1 MQLVTVRVDGGHRAG
16 RIDDDVV
23 TLFDFTSVG
32 ELLAAGAI
40 DVARS
45 ASGPTV
51 AYADCDLAPV
61 VPNPDKIV
69 CVGLNYADHIAE
81 TGRDT
86 PTHPT
91 YFAKYRR
98 ALLGPNDPIVLPD
111 PEVSTQV
118 DWEGEL
124 AIVIG
129 RSVRNATDREAAVAI
144 AGFTVLNDVSMRDW
158 QMRTSQFLA
167 GKTFE
172 ASTPVGPCL
181 VTTDEVGDGLGLDIR
196 TELDGVVKQSS
207 NTRELVFT
215 PIDIVVDLS
224 KVMTLDPGDII
235 ATGTPGGVGRARKP
249 PEFLASG
256 EVLVTAIAGIG
267 ELRNEILAPGAT

>member
-1 MQLVTVRVDGGHRAG
+1 MKLVTVRVDGGHRAG
-16 RIDDDVV
+16 RVDDDVV
-23 TLFDFTSVG
+23 TLLDFDDVG
-32 ELLAAGAI
+32 ALLAAGRI
-40 DVARS
+40 DAARS

-69 CVGLNYADHIAE
+69 CVGLNYADHVAE

-86 PTHPT
+86 PSHPT

-98 ALLGPNDPIVLPD
+98 ALIGPNDPIVLPD
-111 PEVSTQV
+111 PAISAEV

-129 RSVRNATDREAAVAI
+129 RSVRLAGDREAAAAI
-144 AGFTVLNDVSMRDW
+144 VGFTVVNDVSMRDW

-172 ASTPVGPCL
+172 GSTPVGPCL
-181 VTTDEVGDGLGLDIR
+181 VTTDEIGDGLGLDIT
-196 TELDGVVKQSS
+196 TELSGVVKQSS
-207 NTRELVFT
+207 NTRELVFS

-235 ATGTPGGVGRARKP
+235 ATGTPSGVGRARTP
-249 PEFLASG
+249 PEFMAAG
-256 EVLVTAIAGIG
+256 DTLVTTVAGIG
-267 ELRNEILAPGAT
+267 ELRNEILAPRSA